1 MGVSPLAALTLM
13 KIRSWLARSPWA
25 RTAVVGWIAAMQC
38 AADGESLPAKE
49 QQAGAGAQRARQIAT
64 NFADIKADYARLQSE
79 IADQIRVRFDLAPE
93 LLLPG
98 EVVQLTIEAR
108 SSNPPNP
115 TLELLE
121 DYYRATPARRT
132 ASLSWQKDRASNRY
146 TAKWRWRPPRCGNY
160 QIRWRCDVGG
170 DIPEFRRNFSV
181 VDRSY
186 LTLILNSTSHREP
199 RPEPDFHELGL
210 PFSYWA
216 EQLLFGKRHTAAQFS
231 QVSRWARQF
240 GDDPGLLIF
249 LGGDYLPEDKTV
261 FYDEPEEV
269 QRLLLKSYRELW
281 SMLGFPRPLKSFYT
295 YGMGNGPAR
304 VARSEGY
311 DLLGALCAD
320 QNWGDGP
327 FKINHWGMPA
337 RPYFVGREDFRK
349 PGDGGARAMVGVQ
362 QCERLTV
369 PCRDY
374 NCVYAF
380 EGGITYG
387 LDQYSGITRRRLVDD
402 AILSR
407 EMDFLQCFLECAGQT
422 DTPMLVSC
430 GIEFNGVWPDMAA
443 INRHFLEYLVRR
455 ARDSKLAFTTAT
467 AAADFLR
474 RHHRRTPETVLYLP
488 DVYAGITSNGKP
500 VNYPDT
506 MEIEND
512 RFRAIFRRGETLP
525 YAQYD
530 YTSRWQYP
538 DWGSADI
545 PRDKNGY
552 VIPNTD
558 DRFRV
563 TPSIT
568 DTRPIKVSSSTEE
581 VNGATR
587 VNIEV
592 EAEVA
597 QPALA
602 LAVWDLPREYS
613 QDPPRFR
620 LRGAQRFIP
629 VRAPFTGNL
638 NGIIV
643 ANIKRGRNPITL
655 TVATPP
661 NTTRSLDLL
670 LGDDAMAKVFERD
683 GGAMAYVFCVGN
695 SPAQFELK
703 PPPGL
708 PVRVYPADSD
718 TPTLLRGPTVIVVK
732 RGECL
737 RVGGLAYEQ
746 WLRACPSVRPAG
758 AWDLARA
765 LAK

>member
-1 MGVSPLAALTLM
+1 MHKSGRSRFKLLLQVAAFVAAVAAAKT
-13 KIRSWLARSPWA
+13 RGGD
-25 RTAVVGWIAAMQC
+25 TAPAA
-38 AADGESLPAKE
+38 
-49 QQAGAGAQRARQIAT
+49 AGAERARQIQT
-64 NFADIKADYARLQSE
+64 NFAGIKADYERLQTE

-98 EVVQLTIEAR
+98 EVVRLTVEAR
-108 SSNPPNP
+108 STNPPNP

-121 DYYRATPARRT
+121 DCYQASPARR
-132 ASLSWQKDRASNRY
+132 AFSLSWKKDDAGNSY
-146 TAKWRWRPPRCGNY
+146 MAKWRWRPPRSGNY

-216 EQLLFGKRHTAAQFS
+216 EQALFGKRQTAAQFS

-249 LGGDYLPEDKTV
+249 MGGDYLPDDKTV

-269 QRLLLKSYRELW
+269 QRLLLKCYREFW
-281 SMLGFPRPLKSFYT
+281 PMLGFPRPLKSLYS
-295 YGMGNGPAR
+295 YGVGNGPAR
-304 VARSEGY
+304 VARSEGF

-337 RPYFVGREDFRK
+337 RPYFVSREDFRK
-349 PGDGGARAMVGVQ
+349 PGDGGAAAMVGVQ

-380 EGGITYG
+380 EGAIAYA
-387 LDQYSGITRRRLVDD
+387 LDQYSGITRRRVADD

-407 EMDFLQCFLECAGQT
+407 EMDFLQCFVDCAGQT
-422 DTPMLVSC
+422 EAPLLVSC
-430 GIEFNGVWPDMAA
+430 GIEFNGVWPDIAT

-455 ARDSKLAFTTAT
+455 ARDSKLAFATAT

-474 RHHRRTPETVLYLP
+474 RHHKRTPETVLYLP

-512 RFRAIFRRGETLP
+512 RLKAIFRRGETLP

-530 YTSRWQYP
+530 YTTRWQYP
-538 DWGSADI
+538 DWGNADI
-545 PRDKNGY
+545 ARDKNGY

-563 TPSIT
+563 TPRIV
-568 DTRPIKVSSSTEE
+568 DTRPFKVSSRMEE
-581 VNGATR
+581 VAGATR

-592 EAEVA
+592 RAQVA

-602 LAVWDLPREYS
+602 LAVWDVPREYS
-613 QDPPRFR
+613 KDTARFR
-620 LRGAQRFIP
+620 LRGAQRFVP

-638 NGIIV
+638 NGILV
-643 ANIKRGRNPITL
+643 ADIRKGVNRVTL
-655 TVATPP
+655 TIMTPP
-661 NTTRSLDLL
+661 RTPRSLDLL
-670 LGDDAMAKVFERD
+670 LGDSVMAKVFERD
-683 GGAMAYVFCVGN
+683 GGVMAYAFAIGTA
-695 SPAQFELK
+695 PAAFELK
-703 PPPGL
+703 PPQIT
-708 PVRVYPADSD
+708 PVRLYPADSD
-718 TPTLLRGPTVIVVK
+718 VPILLSQPKIISVK
-732 RGECL
+732 PGECL
-737 RVGGLAYEQ
+737 RIGGLTYDQ
-746 WLRACPSVRPAG
+746 FLQACPSAKPAG
-758 AWDLARA
+758 WWDWGRA
-765 LAK
+765 LAE